1 MKMVAAHACISLVAL
16 ALTLGGCGPPGMLAY
31 DRSTQYRVENAS
43 FGFTLTVTYSRSH
56 FIPAPEAVEEA
67 CRNAFVTVAQD
78 VAAKRGRR
86 VQPIDEQQIATQLE
100 SNEHNKL
107 SYCTATGPVAV
118 Q

>member
-1 MKMVAAHACISLVAL
+1 MKIVAAPACISLVAL
-16 ALTLGGCGPPGMLAY
+16 ALALGGCGPPGLLAY
-31 DRSTQYRVENAS
+31 DPNTKYRVENAS

-86 VQPIDEQQIATQLE
+86 VQPIDEQQIATQLK
-100 SNEHNKL
+100 SNETDKL
-107 SYCTATGPVAV
+107 SYCTATGPVAW